1 MDLTHLTTLT
11 PVSFLWERLLQKI
24 AARQAYNAGFK
35 WLNEGDLDL
44 FTLIK
49 VKIDFSIIMFLHHLI
64 EKKIRFRFKFD

>member
-24 AARQAYNAGFK
+24 ADRQAYTRRSA
-35 WLNEGDLDL
+35 DL

-49 VKIDFSIIMFLHHLI
+49 VKINLLINMFLHHPI
-64 EKKIRFRFKFD
+64 KKNPITI